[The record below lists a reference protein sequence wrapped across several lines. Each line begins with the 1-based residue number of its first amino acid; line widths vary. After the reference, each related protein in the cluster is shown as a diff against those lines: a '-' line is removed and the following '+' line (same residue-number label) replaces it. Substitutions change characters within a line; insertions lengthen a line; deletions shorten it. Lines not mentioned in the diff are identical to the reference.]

1 MSEEKKK
8 SKTKW
13 IWITFLLVTLLVIY
27 LLIELALWLNALVN
41 GVGDTAS
48 GIAEFIFPLRKD

>member
-13 IWITFLLVTLLVIY
+13 IWITFSLITLIVIY
-27 LLIELALWLNALVN
+27 LFIELVLWLNSLVN
-41 GVGDTAS
+41 GVGDAAS
-48 GIAEFIFPLRKD
+48 GVAEFIFPLRKD